1 MKVASLDLNLLVVL
15 DAVLEEGSVT
25 GAARQLNLSV
35 PAVSRALGRLRSAF
49 DDPLLLRT
57 SRGMEPTAQAVALRP
72 RIRALVAAAQDL
84 LEPAEPDTL
93 SRTFTVLASQDLIAG
108 YGTDLLTLL
117 RKENPAVQVR
127 FLADGRATAVDAELR
142 DGSADVAISVN
153 PSMYT
158 DLRSEGLTRTPYTA
172 VVRIGHPLTS
182 GEVTPARFAA
192 FEHVVVS
199 RRGRLR
205 TAADRFLEQQELQR
219 QVVTAA
225 PDFTTALRLVADGD
239 LVGIVP
245 ELLAR
250 GLAAPLGLALC
261 PVPLPLKPLRV
272 TLLWHPRRDHDAAH
286 SLLRAR
292 IQDLAARVTAPPAVS
307 IE

>member
-1 MKVASLDLNLLVVL
+1 MKVTSLDLNLLVVL

-84 LEPAEPDTL
+84 LEPAENDAL
-93 SRTFTVLASQDLIAG
+93 SRTFTVLAPQDLIAG
-108 YGTDLLTLL
+108 YGADLLALV
-117 RKENPAVQVR
+117 RRENPAVQLR
-127 FLADGRATAVDAELR
+127 FLADARATAVDAELR
-142 DGSADVAISVN
+142 DGTADVAISVN

-158 DLRSEGLTRTPYTA
+158 DLRTAGLTRTPCTA
-172 VVRIGHPLTS
+172 VVRAGHPLTA
-182 GEVTPARFAA
+182 GEVTPARFAD

-205 TAADRFLEQQELQR
+205 TAADRLLEEHGLR
-219 QVVTAA
+219 REVVTAV
-225 PDFTTALRLVADGD
+225 PDFTTALRLIAGSD

-245 ELLAR
+245 ALLAH
-250 GLAAPLGLALC
+250 GLAAPLGVTPC
-261 PVPLPLKPLRV
+261 PLPLPLKPLRV
-272 TLLWHPRRDHDAAH
+272 TLLWHPRRDRDVAH
-286 SLLRAR
+286 AWLRDR
-292 IQDLAARVTAPPAVS
+292 IQELADRVTAPRAVPV
-307 IE
+307 E